1 MIKWMTLLNKELLEM
16 QRNYK
21 LIWFPI
27 AFILLG
33 VSQPLSTY
41 YMPQIIESAGGLP
54 EGTVIE
60 IPTPLAPEVLAM
72 SINQFNTL
80 GILIVVLASMGI
92 VAGER
97 KSGIAGLILT
107 KPVSYT
113 SYITSK
119 WAGAHILLWLSLFI
133 AYLAS
138 WYYVSILFGSI
149 PFTDFFL
156 SLLIYGLWLSAVLT
170 LIVFFSTIL
179 RSPGLAGFLT
189 LAFTLAINLVSNM
202 LPMRFEWSP
211 SLLTNYATEVLL
223 SSTLAENTIGASI
236 TATISMIILL
246 TIAIYLFRKKEL
258 AS

>member
-1 MIKWMTLLNKELLEM
+1 MIWMTLLIKELLEM
-16 QRNYK
+16 QRNFK

-33 VSQPLSTY
+33 VSEPLSTY
-41 YMPQIIESAGGLP
+41 YMPQIIESVGGLP
-54 EGTVIE
+54 EEAIIE
-60 IPTPLAPEVLAM
+60 IPTPSAPEVLAL
-72 SINQFNTL
+72 SINQLNTL

-92 VAGER
+92 VASER

-107 KPVSYT
+107 KPVSYS

-119 WAGAHILLWLSLFI
+119 WAGAQILLWFSIFI

-138 WYYVSILFGSI
+138 WYYVSVLFGSI
-149 PFTDFFL
+149 PITDFFN
-156 SLLIYGLWLSAVLT
+156 SLLIYGLWPSFVLT

-179 RSPGLAGFLT
+179 RIPGLAGFLT
-189 LAFTLAINLVSNM
+189 LAITLAINLISNM
-202 LPMRFEWSP
+202 LPNRFGWSP
-211 SLLTNYATEVLL
+211 SMLTKYANEVLL
-223 SSTLAENTIGASI
+223 SSARADSTIGASI
-236 TATISMIILL
+236 TAIVSMLILL